1 MNRSRRLTLAT
12 ATATALAVP
21 VLLTA
26 CGSSSSSTP
35 TGTSAAGTVTITA
48 IDTKFDANAFTAKAG
63 DVNFKYVSKGSL
75 VHTLVIEKVDGFRLQ
90 VSPGQT
96 KTGHVTLAAGTYT
109 VYCDIPG
116 HRAQGMEG
124 TLTVA

>member
-12 ATATALAVP
+12 ATALAVP
-21 VLLTA
+21 ALLTA
-26 CGSSSSSTP
+26 CGSSSSSSSGGSSSST
-35 TGTSAAGTVTITA
+35 ADITIQA
-48 IDTKFDANAFTAKAG
+48 IDTKFDTNTFTAKAG
-63 DVNFKYVSKGSL
+63 DVTFKYVSKGSL

-116 HRAQGMEG
+116 HRVQGMEG
-124 TLTVA
+124 TLTVS